1 MSKEKWRKILKWK
14 NYMYYT
20 YSAIDRFIDRFDP
33 SPTRDKGWAILGIKL
48 FYATIGAYGI
58 GGVYL
63 FAVAFLWPIWT
74 IKDINDMLVV
84 WAVGLLLAYFISRN
98 TGFGQCYKEDSEEF
112 CRLPRHVRFLWYVAS
127 YGILVGAIVI
137 FVLLFSVDLHSS
149 D

>member
-1 MSKEKWRKILKWK
+1 MNKEKLRKILKWK

-20 YSAIDRFIDRFDP
+20 YSIVDRFTSVP
-33 SPTRDKGWAILGIKL
+33 SSTRDEGWASILGSKV
-48 FYATIGAYGI
+48 FCVTMGAYTIGL
-58 GGVYL
+58 VYL

-84 WAVGLLLAYFISRN
+84 WAVGLLLADFISRN